1 MEKSFGHGASFRP
14 RMGGRGG
21 EVAYQRAPRFCRS
34 VLVRAQLRFA
44 LVAGLSGAR
53 PRKHGMRGVADVL
66 RPKTGA
72 RRCIVKARIVGM
84 NPSGVKAARLHL
96 AYIERDGVER
106 DGSEGRLY
114 GAGESVD
121 RASLTD
127 AIRGERHQFR
137 FIVSPE
143 DDIDLTAFTRELVR
157 RVEQDLGARLHWGAV
172 NHYNTDNPH
181 VHLVVRGVDRDGR
194 QVWID
199 RAYISERMRWRAQHL
214 LTDEL
219 GPRPKHEIERQL
231 DREIGQERFTSI
243 DRRLASVLGP
253 DQTATIARIA
263 RAVDDR
269 GRRRLVARLQTLEVL
284 QLATHTSPGAWRL
297 DVNWQ
302 SALRELG
309 ERGDIIKRLHRAMGK
324 AARPEHYEVIDASTD
339 RAPIEGVVKAKGL
352 HDELRGD
359 VYAIVETPRGQ
370 AAYVPLDA
378 ASAESIAEGAI
389 VRVAVERQT
398 WSKPMD
404 RVLAQVAR
412 ENGGIYDAK
421 AHLQALQRR
430 PQVIGGKT
438 TPAEDV
444 VAANIRRLA
453 RLERHQL
460 VVRLAD
466 GRWRV
471 PADLVQML
479 RARDVSHPRRL
490 VRARQVAPSL
500 RRQVTL
506 RAPCWL
512 DTQEP
517 AAARAPY
524 GLGVELG
531 AAIKARAR
539 FLAALGVPLAPPDER
554 ARTLERLERFDAA
567 RKLGAEHGLA
577 PLPAPLPGMRGTL
590 LACGQS
596 AAGAQLVCVLDQRRR
611 QLAVIPMPADA
622 RPLVGRVV
630 TIRRDTS
637 GRLVIQPGGLGKG
650 L

>member
-1 MEKSFGHGASFRP
+1 
-14 RMGGRGG
+14 MGGRGG
-21 EVAYQRAPRFCRS
+21 EIAYQRAPRFCRS
-34 VLVRAQLRFA
+34 VLVRAQLRFTR
-44 LVAGLSGAR
+44 VAGLSGAR

-96 AYIERDGVER
+96 AYVERDGVER

-114 GAGESVD
+114 GAGASVD
-121 RASLTD
+121 RATLAD
-127 AIRGERHQFR
+127 AIPGERHQFR

-143 DDIDLTAFTRELVR
+143 DDIDLTTFTRELVR

-181 VHLVVRGVDRDGR
+181 VHLVVRGVDQDGR

-219 GPRPKHEIERQL
+219 GPRPEHEIERQL

-243 DRRLASVLGP
+243 DRKLASVLGP
-253 DQTATIARIA
+253 DQTATIARIG
-263 RAVDDR
+263 RAADNR

-284 QLATHTSPGAWRL
+284 QLAARTSAGAWRL

-302 SALRELG
+302 NALRELG
-309 ERGDIIKRLHRAMGK
+309 ERSDIIKRLHRAMGK
-324 AARPEHYEVIDASTD
+324 AARPEHYEVVDASTD
-339 RAPIEGVVKAKGL
+339 RAAIEGVVKAKGL

-378 ASAESIAEGAI
+378 ASAVSVAEGAI

-421 AHLQALQRR
+421 THLQALQRR
-430 PQVIGGKT
+430 PQVIGGKI
-438 TPAEDV
+438 TPAEEV
-444 VAANIRRLA
+444 VAANIRRLT

-479 RARDVSHPRRL
+479 RASDVSHPRRL
-490 VRARQVAPSL
+490 VRARHLAPSL

-512 DTQEP
+512 DTQDL
-517 AAARAPY
+517 AAPRAPY
-524 GLGVELG
+524 GFGVELG
-531 AAIKARAR
+531 VAINARAR
-539 FLAALGVPLAPPDER
+539 VLATLGVPLAPPESR
-554 ARTLERLERFDAA
+554 ARALGRLERFDVA
-567 RKLGAEHGLA
+567 RKLGTEYGLT

-596 AAGAQLVCVLDQRRR
+596 AAGAPLVCVLDQSRR
-611 QLAVIPMPADA
+611 QLAVMPMPADA
-622 RPLVGRVV
+622 RALVGRVV
-630 TIRRDTS
+630 TIRRDTA
-637 GRLVIQPGGLGKG
+637 GRLLIQPDALGKG

>member
-1 MEKSFGHGASFRP
+1 MAL
-14 RMGGRGG
+14 
-21 EVAYQRAPRFCRS
+21 ANLWIAP
-34 VLVRAQLRFA
+34 
-44 LVAGLSGAR
+44 
-53 PRKHGMRGVADVL
+53 P
-66 RPKTGA
+66 
-72 RRCIVKARIVGM
+72 
-84 NPSGVKAARLHL
+84 
-96 AYIERDGVER
+96 
-106 DGSEGRLY
+106 
-114 GAGESVD
+114 
-121 RASLTD
+121 
-127 AIRGERHQFR
+127 
-137 FIVSPE
+137 
-143 DDIDLTAFTRELVR
+143 VR
-157 RVEQDLGARLHWGAV
+157 RVAQDLGARLRWGAV

-181 VHLVVRGVDRDGR
+181 VHLIVRGVDRDGR

-199 RAYISERMRWRAQHL
+199 RAYISERMRWRAQHV
-214 LTDEL
+214 LTEEL
-219 GPRPKHEIERQL
+219 GPRPKHEIDRQL

-243 DRRLASVLGP
+243 DRKLATVLGR

-263 RAVDDR
+263 RAADDR

-284 QLATHTSPGAWRL
+284 QLAARTSAGAWRL

-302 SALRELG
+302 SALRDLG
-309 ERGDIIKRLHRAMGK
+309 GRGDIIKRLHRAMGK
-324 AARPEHYEVIDASTD
+324 AARPEHYEVIDASSD

-444 VAANIRRLA
+444 VAANTRRLA

-460 VVRLAD
+460 VVRLAE

-471 PADLVQML
+471 PADLVQIL

-512 DTQEP
+512 DAQDP
-517 AAARAPY
+517 AAPRAPY

-531 AAIKARAR
+531 AAIDARAR
-539 FLAALGVPLAPPDER
+539 FLTRLGVPLAPPDER
-554 ARTLERLERFDAA
+554 ARALERLERFDVA
-567 RKLGAEHGLA
+567 RKLGTEHGLT
-577 PLPAPLPGMRGTL
+577 PLPAPLPGMRGAL
-590 LACGQS
+590 LTCGQS
-596 AAGAQLVCVLDQRRR
+596 AVGAPLVCVLDQSRR
-611 QLAVIPMPADA
+611 QLAVMPMPADA
-622 RPLVGRVV
+622 RALIGRVV
-630 TIRRDTS
+630 TIRRDTA
-637 GRLVIQPGGLGKG
+637 GRPLIQPDPRGKG